1 MKQFSKDLGNVSLAP
16 KGKWSREQEYERLA
30 LVYNVCDN
38 LSYVAKINV
47 PSGVDI
53 ENCEYWQPM
62 NATGYADNNFINLTT
77 ENENGTITAYES
89 LEEAVATILPINRR
103 AGATLSF
110 YNLNSD
116 RLDRQAEF
124 ELWQFN
130 STDLANWENRDYWN
144 NVYYNW
150 NVFVGWYIGADA
162 LKNHVKLP
170 TVGQYAYVGS
180 NLNNAVLYQ
189 CRTNGTWTNTGTKV
203 RNYISVVVGGN
214 ITIGDNGN
222 WFSDGKDT
230 GIPATPAVD
239 EQLDNIGLRLQQ
251 HATEIDKLQKQDVSL
266 KSNIDS
272 NFETINNKVDKI
284 KTDTN
289 SKIDTANAN
298 LQKQITGN
306 DNDIATLNTK
316 HESLSKTVQG
326 IAVTGGASTATNVT
340 YDKTNSGL
348 NAENV
353 QDVIDKLVNSEN
365 IKYNNETSDLEAGNV
380 QEAIDEINTK
390 VSDLSIK
397 NNMSNYTLNRIASI
411 EKVKAI
417 DGVYYSPNLCS
428 ATIQTY
434 DGSTSPS
441 EHAVTTPYIRVKP
454 SSTFTIECPESYDVD
469 GTPVTPTFRIV
480 GFEKAEQAK
489 GVNIDGGWH
498 PKKEI
503 YNVPAN
509 CRYIRLTYRLGDA
522 DIKNYVN
529 DGDLKVILSDNISY
543 TSDNVPDG
551 SVDENKLSKELLEKI
566 NVGDIDFSRIKN
578 VTIDTDNI
586 NDGSIT
592 VDKVD
597 KYFTSQLVNLIPS
610 FYKEEYVDTINKV
623 QALQGEGTNSFAFI
637 TDLHFGDDKYTYL
650 PIQRMMKT
658 LGIFS
663 KEFPLSVVVSGGDYM
678 QLPDPNTKQMGIDQ
692 IMKFNNWMSYM
703 DCPRVAIAGNHEES
717 YMGYDLTAPSWQT
730 TNFGLSYIDVDNLL
744 LKKYATSFGVTK
756 NGIYTMFTKDSVN
769 KLFYLYISTFERNY
783 GKEEIDREIFS
794 ALANNTD
801 KFPII
806 IFNHYSV
813 YREQGVNIGIK
824 NLVDKIKGKGYTIA
838 VWIGGHCHADWSFVY
853 NETLFISCL
862 QSGILSSMNSEDGET
877 YKHVYETD
885 KESAFTIFTINQK
898 LGKLYATRF
907 GLGIDRE
914 FNYNTIS
921 GTIGKV

>member
-1 MKQFSKDLGNVSLAP
+1 
-16 KGKWSREQEYERLA
+16 
-30 LVYNVCDN
+30 
-38 LSYVAKINV
+38 
-47 PSGVDI
+47 
-53 ENCEYWQPM
+53 M
-62 NATGYADNNFINLTT
+62 NG
-77 ENENGTITAYES
+77 
-89 LEEAVATILPINRR
+89 
-103 AGATLSF
+103 
-110 YNLNSD
+110 
-116 RLDRQAEF
+116 
-124 ELWQFN
+124 
-130 STDLANWENRDYWN
+130 
-144 NVYYNW
+144 
-150 NVFVGWYIGADA
+150 
-162 LKNHVKLP
+162 
-170 TVGQYAYVGS
+170 
-180 NLNNAVLYQ
+180 
-189 CRTNGTWTNTGTKV
+189 
-203 RNYISVVVGGN
+203 
-214 ITIGDNGN
+214 
-222 WFSDGKDT
+222 
-230 GIPATPAVD
+230 
-239 EQLDNIGLRLQQ
+239 
-251 HATEIDKLQKQDVSL
+251 
-266 KSNIDS
+266 
-272 NFETINNKVDKI
+272 
-284 KTDTN
+284 
-289 SKIDTANAN
+289 
-298 LQKQITGN
+298 
-306 DNDIATLNTK
+306 
-316 HESLSKTVQG
+316 
-326 IAVTGGASTATNVT
+326 
-340 YDKTNSGL
+340 
-348 NAENV
+348 
-353 QDVIDKLVNSEN
+353 
-365 IKYNNETSDLEAGNV
+365 
-380 QEAIDEINTK
+380 
-390 VSDLSIK
+390 
-397 NNMSNYTLNRIASI
+397 IASI
-411 EKVKAI
+411 EQVKAI

-428 ATIQTY
+428 ASIQAY

-441 EHAVTTPYIRVKP
+441 EYAVTTPYIRVKP

-469 GTPVTPTFRIV
+469 GTPVTPTFRII
-480 GFEKAEQAK
+480 GFEKAEQMK
-489 GVNIDGGWH
+489 GVNIDEGWH

-503 YNVPAN
+503 YKVPAN
-509 CRYIRLTYRLGDA
+509 CSYIRLTYRLGDA
-522 DIKNYVN
+522 NIKNYVN
-529 DGDLKVILSDNISY
+529 DGDLKVILNNDEYLSIIA
-543 TSDNVPDG
+543 PDG
-551 SVDENKLSKELLEKI
+551 SVSRRKLDAELIKAI
-566 NVGDIDFSRIKN
+566 YNGDIDFSRVKN
-578 VTIDTDNI
+578 VAIGNDDIKDGNI
-586 NDGSIT
+586 A

-783 GKEEIDREIFS
+783 GKEEIDNEIFS

-801 KFPII
+801 TYPIV

-813 YREQGVNIGIK
+813 YREQGVNTGIK
-824 NLVDKIKGKGYTIA
+824 NLVDKIKEKGYTIA

-853 NETLFISCL
+853 NDTLFVSCL

-877 YKHVYETD
+877 YQHVYETD

-921 GTIGKV
+921 GTIGKVEL